1 MIPTNPLQ
9 IQCNASTTL
18 QHATFTSRDYWTVKS
33 RAFDYISGPVDFT
46 DIDQLQEKGGII
58 VLPSKLFWVS
68 IWFTCSNSR
77 TFKANWSYLYSIF
90 FNNQWGSWSVKS
102 FTYFK
107 IMTLG
112 CYKIQLNFEG
122 DILNQFV
129 HLYE

>member
-33 RAFDYISGPVDFT
+33 RAFDYIIGPVDLT

-68 IWFTCSNSR
+68 TVSDLPVVTQGLFKQTEVIYTQFSLTISGVLGLSSPSPTSR
-77 TFKANWSYLYSIF
+77 L
-90 FNNQWGSWSVKS
+90 
-102 FTYFK
+102 
-107 IMTLG
+107 
-112 CYKIQLNFEG
+112 
-122 DILNQFV
+122 
-129 HLYE
+129 

>member
-68 IWFTCSNSR
+68 IWLFKQTEVIYTQFSLTISGVLGLLSPSPTSR
-77 TFKANWSYLYSIF
+77 LWPLDVIRFNLTLKEIFLINLFIYMNRSFEWS
-90 FNNQWGSWSVKS
+90 
-102 FTYFK
+102 T
-107 IMTLG
+107 
-112 CYKIQLNFEG
+112 
-122 DILNQFV
+122 
-129 HLYE
+129 